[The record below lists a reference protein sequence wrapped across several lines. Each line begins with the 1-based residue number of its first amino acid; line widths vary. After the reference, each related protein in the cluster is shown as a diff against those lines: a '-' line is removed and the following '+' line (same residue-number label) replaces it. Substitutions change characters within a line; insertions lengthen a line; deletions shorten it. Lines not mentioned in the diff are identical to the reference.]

1 MSSFFAIIKEG
12 ELFKKKK
19 KKKGG
24 IRHEQGI

>member
-19 KKKGG
+19 KKGG